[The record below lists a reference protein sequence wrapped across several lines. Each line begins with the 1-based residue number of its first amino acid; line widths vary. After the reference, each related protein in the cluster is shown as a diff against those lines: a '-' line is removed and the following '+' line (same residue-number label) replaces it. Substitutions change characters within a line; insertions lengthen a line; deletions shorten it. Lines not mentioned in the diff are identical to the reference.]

1 MPSPPTQG
9 LNTDRCIHWE
19 LKQQSWQRL
28 QKCRLKS
35 EVTLLQTLLHLFC
48 FIQFV
53 KSWQFFLESNSKSL
67 FQSSQKENK
76 VGALCSCPPKN

>member
-1 MPSPPTQG
+1 MATKMLLIKWSYTA
-9 LNTDRCIHWE
+9 LN
-19 LKQQSWQRL
+19 
-28 QKCRLKS
+28 
-35 EVTLLQTLLHLFC
+35 LLHLLY

-76 VGALCSCPPKN
+76 VAA